1 MLHKL
6 LLPIESPPYPVNP
19 ISQFLTIKP

>member
-6 LLPIESPPYPVNP
+6 LLPRVTFEDCK
-19 ISQFLTIKP
+19 LKR